1 LDEFVISQSETL
13 IQRIYFYIFAMTL
26 KLYTTRQMKKL
37 ILLLAICGTLAVSS
51 CTKHACPA
59 YGSTQK
65 TVQPAAERV

>member
-1 LDEFVISQSETL
+1 
-13 IQRIYFYIFAMTL
+13 
-26 KLYTTRQMKKL
+26 MKKL